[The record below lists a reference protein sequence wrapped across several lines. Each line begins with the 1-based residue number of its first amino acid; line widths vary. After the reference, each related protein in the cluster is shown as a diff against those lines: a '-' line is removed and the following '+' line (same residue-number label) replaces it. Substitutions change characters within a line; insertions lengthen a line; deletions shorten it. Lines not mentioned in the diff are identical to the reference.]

1 MTKRN
6 RVFTR
11 WLLLLA
17 LFGFASCQKSAGK
30 SASAATSDAEVASI
44 VFIDK
49 EDACD
54 CTRKRAD
61 DSWDNLAKAIAD
73 GATIPIQRIYI
84 DTEKDLA
91 APYLEMQE
99 LMVIPGIYFLDEKG
113 DLVAMLQGE
122 QTSAKLA
129 AALGR

>member
-1 MTKRN
+1 MTTRN
-6 RVFTR
+6 RTSTG
-11 WLLLLA
+11 WLVLLA
-17 LFGFASCQKSAGK
+17 LLGCASCQKSEGK
-30 SASAATSDAEVASI
+30 SASAAASNAKVASI

-73 GATIPIQRIYI
+73 GATIPVQRIYI
-84 DTEKDLA
+84 DTEKDRA
-91 APYLEMQE
+91 AQYLEMKE

-122 QTSAKLA
+122 QTTAKLA
-129 AALGR
+129 ATLGR